1 MYDVGH
7 DAAHWDERYAASDY
21 SGAGVAHDHSEP
33 APAVLNVLQA
43 LKPGGRAL
51 DVGTG
56 RGRHALWLAANGWD
70 VTAIDFSAVGIDQ
83 ARATAAATAGA
94 GPAAITWLA
103 ADIRD
108 WTPEDPSYDLVL
120 CAYIKLDPLTFARL
134 RSWLAPH
141 GRLAVVGHAVGPGPG
156 PTEPKYRYTAVELA
170 QAATGLAIERLAA
183 TDGVLT
189 LVARNGSRLVGQEAQ

>member
-1 MYDVGH
+1 MYGVGH
-7 DAAHWDERYAASDY
+7 DAAHWDERYAASNY
-21 SGAGVAHDHSEP
+21 SGAGLAHDNSEP
-33 APAVLNVLQA
+33 APAVLSVLQA
-43 LKPGGRAL
+43 LTPGGRAL

-70 VTAIDFSAVGIDQ
+70 VTAIDFSAVGIDR
-83 ARATAAATAGA
+83 ARAAPGHTP
-94 GPAAITWLA
+94 GPTPAPGQAAISWVT

-120 CAYIKLDPLTFARL
+120 CAYIKLDPPTFARL

-156 PTEPKYRYTAVELA
+156 PTDPKYRYSAVELA
-170 QAATGLAIERLAA
+170 RAATGLAIERLTAA
-183 TDGVLT
+183 DGVLT
-189 LVARNGSRLVGQEAQ
+189 LVAAAASA

>member
-21 SGAGVAHDHSEP
+21 SGAGRAHDHSEP
-33 APAVLNVLQA
+33 ALEVLSVLET

-56 RGRHALWLAANGWD
+56 RGRHALWLAVQGWD
-70 VTAIDFSAVGIDQ
+70 VTAVDFSAVGIDQ
-83 ARATAAATAGA
+83 ARAAA
-94 GPAAITWLA
+94 GPEHAAISWVA

-120 CAYIKLDPLTFARL
+120 CAYLKLDPPTFARL
-134 RSWLAPH
+134 RSWLAPN

-156 PTEPKYRYTAVELA
+156 PTDPTYRYTAVELA
-170 QAATGLAIERLAA
+170 QAATGLAIERLTAA
-183 TDGVLT
+183 DGVLT
-189 LVARNGSRLVGQEAQ
+189 LVARSS